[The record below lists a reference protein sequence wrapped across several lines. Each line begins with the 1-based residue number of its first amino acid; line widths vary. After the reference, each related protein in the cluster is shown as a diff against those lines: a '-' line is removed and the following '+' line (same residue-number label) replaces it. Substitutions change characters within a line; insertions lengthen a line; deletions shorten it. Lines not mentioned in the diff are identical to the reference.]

1 MVVWIPV
8 ITHLKWSLTV
18 LRWVRTSSS
27 NVTFAYMHVNL
38 WQNKPEN
45 TVQLRTPPSSHWRP
59 NVRPCVH
66 GNSSGGYRMTR
77 NLADKTTV
85 DTLGDYMLHC
95 TISLFRFAYNHLN
108 EFVRYEWLQLCLS
121 ECLSELIKHRK
132 GWCAC
137 KRRWTLPAG
146 DANCRRTLLQPRVM
160 MKDCFPTRLHS
171 VSLDTEHLK
180 THVSSSVEKSNYT
193 DINIHVW

>member
-1 MVVWIPV
+1 MSKNRFIKCRLC
-8 ITHLKWSLTV
+8 ICMSICGKTNLKILYSWGLLRPLTED
-18 LRWVRTSSS
+18 R
-27 NVTFAYMHVNL
+27 TFAPVSTAIL
-38 WQNKPEN
+38 QEVIEWREIWQ
-45 TVQLRTPPSSHWRP
+45 T
-59 NVRPCVH
+59 
-66 GNSSGGYRMTR
+66 
-77 NLADKTTV
+77 TTV
-85 DTLGDYMLHC
+85 DTLGDYMLHS

-108 EFVRYEWLQLCLS
+108 EFVHYDWLQLCLS
-121 ECLSELIKHRK
+121 ECLSELINHCK